1 MSEISP
7 LSVKLVV
14 VTRAAH
20 QAATLKQLLT
30 EQAAIPVDYPCLA
43 IAVLEDTSA
52 LDEQLRNLYQI
63 DTLILTSSNT
73 IVSLDE
79 RLRALE
85 IEVDWT
91 RLRIA
96 AIGPSTAAALLQ
108 RMGRRADF
116 VPEAPS
122 TRVLARTLPVAPG
135 ERIYLPQSGLAGA
148 KTAEILRE
156 RGADVV
162 LQVAYRTVNGSG
174 GDDVPAMI
182 ERDAIDA
189 LTFASPSA
197 VGFFRERCPHP
208 AALALP
214 AVGLG
219 PATADKLTAY
229 GFRRILSP
237 DRPSLKLMVAAL
249 RDHFAAAE

>member
-1 MSEISP
+1 MPEYSP
-7 LSVKLVV
+7 LIGKRVV

-30 EQAAIPVDYPCLA
+30 EEGALPVDYPCLA
-43 IAVLEDTSA
+43 IAALEDTSA
-52 LDEQLRNLYQI
+52 LDEQLRNLHLF

-73 IVSLDE
+73 VIALDE
-79 RLRALE
+79 RLRALDV
-85 IEVDWT
+85 EVDWS

-108 RMGRRADF
+108 RMGRRPDF
-116 VPEAPS
+116 LPEAPS
-122 TRVLARTLPVAPG
+122 TRVLARALSVAPG
-135 ERIYLPQSGLAGA
+135 EQIYLPQSGLAGA
-148 KTAEILRE
+148 ETAEILRE
-156 RGADVV
+156 RGADVT

-174 GDDVPAMI
+174 GENVPAMI

-197 VGFFRERCPHP
+197 VGFFRQRCPHP

-219 PATADKLTAY
+219 PATADKLTEF
-229 GFRRILSP
+229 GFRCVLAP

-249 RDHFAAAE
+249 RAHFDSAE

>member
-1 MSEISP
+1 MPDNSS
-7 LSVKLVV
+7 LSGKRIV

-20 QAATLKQLLT
+20 QAATLKQLLSD
-30 EQAAIPVDYPCLA
+30 EGAIPVDYPCLA
-43 IAVLEDTSA
+43 IATLDDTSA
-52 LDEQLRNLYQI
+52 LDEQLRNLHRF

-73 IVSLDE
+73 VIALDE
-79 RLRALE
+79 RLGALGV
-85 IEVDWT
+85 EVDWS

-108 RMGRRADF
+108 HMDRRADF

-135 ERIYLPQSGLAGA
+135 EQIYLPQSGLAGA

-156 RGADVV
+156 RGADVI

-174 GDDVPAMI
+174 GENVPAMI

-197 VGFFRERCPHP
+197 VGFFRQRCPHP
-208 AALALP
+208 VALMLP

-219 PATADKLTAY
+219 PATADKLTEF
-229 GFRRILSP
+229 GFQCILAP

-249 RDHFAAAE
+249 SAHFDSAK